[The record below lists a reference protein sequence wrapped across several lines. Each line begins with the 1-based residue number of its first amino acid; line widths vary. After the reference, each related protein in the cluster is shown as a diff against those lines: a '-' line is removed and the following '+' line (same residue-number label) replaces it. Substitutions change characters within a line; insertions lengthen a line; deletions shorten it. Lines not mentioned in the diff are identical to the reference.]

1 MKKILYILLTLSVF
15 STGCSKED
23 DNSIQPIQETSS
35 FLDENLYGIWKDT
48 YEYNFV
54 VVQSNNEYEE
64 NYQYYRSFSSNG
76 TTSTWTIVTR
86 IYSPTNELVFVNQID
101 ESIGTF
107 SWYVQDNYLFID
119 RIYQYNLSGNNL
131 TITIEDES
139 SLWVR
144 Q

>member
-54 VVQSNNEYEE
+54 VVQSNNEYEA